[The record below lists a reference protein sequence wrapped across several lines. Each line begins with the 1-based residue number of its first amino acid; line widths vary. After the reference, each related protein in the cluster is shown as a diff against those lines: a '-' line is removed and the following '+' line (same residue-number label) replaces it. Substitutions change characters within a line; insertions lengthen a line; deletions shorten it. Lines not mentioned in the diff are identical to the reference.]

1 MQSKPVSIEAA
12 FHGACEKSARSVI
25 SAIRRAATSAQNLS
39 TPLGEIENSL
49 TQVIEQ
55 TATLLL
61 AGKTVR
67 IIEEDETLTTQQA
80 ADLLNISRPYLVQ
93 LLDKGVIPQLPKA
106 GRHRRVAHSAIVAYK
121 RRRDA
126 EKAAALGELA
136 ALSQAH
142 GMGY

>member
-1 MQSKPVSIEAA
+1 MED
-12 FHGACEKSARSVI
+12 
-25 SAIRRAATSAQNLS
+25 
-39 TPLGEIENSL
+39 SL

-61 AGKTVR
+61 AGKAVR
-67 IIEEDETLTTQQA
+67 VVEEDETLTTQQA
-80 ADLLNISRPYLVQ
+80 ADLLNVSRPYLVQ
-93 LLDKGVIPQLPKA
+93 LLDSGVIPQLPKA

-126 EKAAALGELA
+126 EKAGALGELA

-142 GMGY
+142 RMGY

>member
-1 MQSKPVSIEAA
+1 
-12 FHGACEKSARSVI
+12 VI

-80 ADLLNISRPYLVQ
+80 ADLLNVSRPYLVQ